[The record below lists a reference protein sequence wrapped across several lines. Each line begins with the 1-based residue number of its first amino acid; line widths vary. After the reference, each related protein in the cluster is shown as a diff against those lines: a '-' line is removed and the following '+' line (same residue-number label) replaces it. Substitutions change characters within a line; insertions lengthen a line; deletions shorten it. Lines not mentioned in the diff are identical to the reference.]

1 MKTIRLQY
9 FAILREKR
17 GQPEESRQTS
27 ASSPAELYDELKAEF
42 HFPLA
47 KHQLR
52 VAINGEFSAMDASL
66 SEGDEI
72 VYIPPVAGG

>member
-17 GQPEESRQTS
+17 GQSEESRQTT
-27 ASSPAELYDELKAEF
+27 ATCPAELYGELKAAF
-42 HFPLA
+42 HFPLTTE
-47 KHQLR
+47 QLR
-52 VAINGEFSAMDASL
+52 VAVNGEFSAMDTPL
-66 SEGDEI
+66 NEGDEV